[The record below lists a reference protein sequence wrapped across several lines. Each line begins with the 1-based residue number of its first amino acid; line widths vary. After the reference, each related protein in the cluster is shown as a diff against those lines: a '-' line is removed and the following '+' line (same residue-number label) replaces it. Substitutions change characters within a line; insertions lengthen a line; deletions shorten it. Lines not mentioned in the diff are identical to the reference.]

1 MHAELQDYLR
11 QLDAVKADAQALIAR
26 IPDAQWNAPPA
37 LGRWSPAECVD
48 HLTVSV
54 RAALPAVDR
63 AIERARSSDWTASG
77 PFRYGWFARWMVRS
91 LDAPAQRRFKTF
103 PVFQPTPG
111 KPKRQV
117 LDEFL
122 RSSEE
127 LAERVRR
134 SDGLDLK
141 RAKVTSP
148 ASRFFR
154 LSLGAYLAMLVAHDR
169 RHLWQARQVLQG
181 SRRTDG

>member
-1 MHAELQDYLR
+1 MNPELQDYLR
-11 QLDAVKADAQALIAR
+11 QLDVVTADARALIAR
-26 IPDAQWNAPPA
+26 IPDAQWTARPAP
-37 LGRWSPAECVD
+37 GSWSPAECVD

-54 RAALPAVDR
+54 RAALPALDR
-63 AIERARSSDWTASG
+63 AIEGARSHGWAAAG

-103 PVFQPTPG
+103 PVFLPAPG
-111 KPKRQV
+111 KPKNQV

-122 RSSEE
+122 RSSEA

-154 LSLGAYLAMLVAHDR
+154 MSLGAYLAMLVAHDR
-169 RHLWQARQVLQG
+169 RHLWQAGRALAAQG
-181 SRRTDG
+181 